1 MPNYASHPRCSDRMA
16 LDVLY
21 TTARDDFHRE
31 LFRFNMFPCQE
42 GMPLLRLEGTGTQS
56 FDRLENKCF
65 KIFQAPPGVKY
76 SDLRQFL
83 DLKGDR

>member
-1 MPNYASHPRCSDRMA
+1 
-16 LDVLY
+16 
-21 TTARDDFHRE
+21 
-31 LFRFNMFPCQE
+31 MFPCQE

-56 FDRLENKCF
+56 FDGLENKCF

-83 DLKGDR
+83 DLKGDRWDLRFSTTFFSWCNVPGRQRFSGQLLETEKT